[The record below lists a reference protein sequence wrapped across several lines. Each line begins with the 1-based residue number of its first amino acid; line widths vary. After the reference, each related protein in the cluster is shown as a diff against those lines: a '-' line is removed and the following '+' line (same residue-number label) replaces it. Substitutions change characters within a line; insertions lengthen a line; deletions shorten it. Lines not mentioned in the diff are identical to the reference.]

1 MRRLWPWSLQ
11 IFNWHLPVKST
22 KITSQSTGTN
32 KALVTSLFWWWY
44 GGPKGHIKGPRAALW
59 DGNWHGALTKAGWD
73 SHEFFLKYLSPFFL
87 GASLKFLA
95 LVNNDKVKNHPSI
108 VWEALQ
114 TGEPNVEHRDKIWNY
129 LVVVVRASCWR
140 IEPQRVK
147 SEQRK
152 NPLLKLHHRAL

>member
-44 GGPKGHIKGPRAALW
+44 GGPKRTHQGPQGGSL
-59 DGNWHGALTKAGWD
+59 GWELARG
-73 SHEFFLKYLSPFFL
+73 SNKSRLRQPWIFLKYLSPFFL

-140 IEPQRVK
+140 IEPQRLK